1 MNNPIRTAEDPAV
14 YFDPLGEA
22 FRADPF
28 ELYRRLLEEAPMHRG
43 AMGAWFVTRYADVAT
58 LLRDGRLG
66 KEFTQSSFFDE
77 LEAVTLQPR
86 FLERAPEDPDKP
98 FLLCDPPFHTRQR
111 ALLTQAFSP
120 AVARGMQAE
129 IDRIVGELLDEAE
142 RKPDFDVV
150 ADLGDPL
157 PLKLLAS
164 LFGVP
169 AEEYDEYAALATT
182 PAGALDVLQDQ
193 SPEAVAQRRAELEAL
208 QRYFLKLIERRRLK
222 LIERRR
228 AEPGD
233 DLITRLLNAAVEGDK
248 LTDCEVVCAAIVLI
262 VAAYGAT
269 KCFAANAFLMFARYT
284 DQFDRLRANPE
295 LAESTVDEVSRF
307 EPSVH
312 AVGREA
318 TARIELDGHVIEV
331 GDTVMPLIAAAN
343 RDPEKFEDPDVFDI
357 GRSNHKAQM
366 GFGVGIHYCPGTV
379 LSKPAGA
386 ALFRELAKRY
396 SRIRLADAPLEYK
409 LGFGLRG
416 PERLHVIFDA

>member
-1 MNNPIRTAEDPAV
+1 MNNPIHTAEDPAV

-28 ELYRRLLEEAPMHRG
+28 ELYRRLLEEAPVHRG

-169 AEEYDEYAALATT
+169 ADEYDEYAALATT

-208 QRYFLKLIERRRLK
+208 QRYFLKLIERRR
-222 LIERRR
+222 

-248 LTDCEVVCAAIVLI
+248 LTDGEVVCAAIVLI

-269 KCFAANAFLMFARYT
+269 KCFAANAFLMFARYP

-295 LAESTVDEVSRF
+295 LAESAVDEVSRF
-307 EPSVH
+307 EPPVH

-318 TARIELDGHVIEV
+318 TARIELDGHVIEP

-357 GRSNHKAQM
+357 GRANHKAQM

-396 SRIRLADAPLEYK
+396 RRIRLADAPLEYK
-409 LGFGLRG
+409 PGFGLRG